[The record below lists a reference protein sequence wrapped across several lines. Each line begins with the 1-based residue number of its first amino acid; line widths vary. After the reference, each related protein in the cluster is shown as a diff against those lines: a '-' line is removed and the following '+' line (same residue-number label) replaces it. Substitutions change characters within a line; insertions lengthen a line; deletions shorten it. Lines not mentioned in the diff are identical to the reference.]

1 MSLLSGVPYFFVVL
15 VVFIWSYAF
24 IFNKNLLQKYSTHL
38 HIPKNQI
45 NDYIE
50 KNLTSLKLIR
60 VQIDDSEEEDEYKAV
75 RQRPHHD
82 PNEELR
88 NNVIGFIFSS
98 TMALSVGLIMLILLE
113 LGNLLDADSRL
124 GLFKFTINTLMLL
137 LVMVLPISILSL
149 LTVQDGLP
157 RTGKSVGL
165 IVGLYIFWL
174 VILHKCGDLT
184 QSFNTGSRNFIE
196 KIINQVSIVGITIL
210 AILSGVGS
218 TSTPYKIFEKYKLV
232 NPDDRDV
239 GDLDINTAIQYF
251 NNTSTL
257 LVKRQQELDKLQM
270 ATGGTI
276 YNMPKDDDDDSAGT
290 LSAPKRLSLLHR
302 VQSFANI
309 PTRNTEETELT
320 NEIESLKSLRNSLYN
335 DLVKAISR
343 YHDQNLEQNIRLEQI
358 LEWANW
364 GLAVYCVYRIINVF
378 LIKLPILYIYGEDDY
393 TIQSEVIDSGEEK
406 SISRDALA
414 ITLSKVILTIFYNL
428 PVSESQLVNQLSF
441 ILSASLFVCSFS
453 NVLTTFKS
461 FSKFFPG
468 HLGSTTT
475 KNWLKYLVVAE
486 LVGVYVIATALLIR
500 TNLPAN
506 LSNQISQILSLSG
519 SSVQGANSAIK
530 EVVFIDNWFD
540 KIFAITCVVSGFV
553 LVAKRLLD
561 EDRLNTGVSSYDEEL
576 FIEGNGGAFKL
587 A

>member
-1 MSLLSGVPYFFVVL
+1 MYLFGLSCLSLRRTFYRNIQFICIFLS
-15 VVFIWSYAF
+15 
-24 IFNKNLLQKYSTHL
+24 
-38 HIPKNQI
+38 QI
-45 NDYIE
+45 NDYLD
-50 KNLTSLKLIR
+50 KNLKSLKLIR
-60 VQIDDSEEEDEYKAV
+60 VQIDDAESEDEYLTMKSKPLI
-75 RQRPHHD
+75 QKKED
-82 PNEELR
+82 TR
-88 NNVIGFIFSS
+88 NNIIGLIFST
-98 TMALSVGLIMLILLE
+98 TMALSVGLISLILLE
-113 LGNLLDADSRL
+113 LGDLLDADYRL

-137 LVMVLPISILSL
+137 LVMVLPISIISL
-149 LTVQDGLP
+149 LIAQDDLP
-157 RTGKSVGL
+157 RTVKSVGL
-165 IVGLYIFWL
+165 IIGSYIGWL

-184 QSFNTGSRNFIE
+184 QSFNTGSRSFIE

-218 TSTPYKIFEKYKLV
+218 TSTPYKIFEKYKLI
-232 NPDDRDV
+232 NSDDREV
-239 GDLDINTAIQYF
+239 GELDINTAIQYF

-257 LVKRQQELDKLQM
+257 LAKREQELEKLQM
-270 ATGGTI
+270 ASGGTI
-276 YNMPKDDDDDSAGT
+276 YNLPDNEYSEGT
-290 LSAPKRLSLLHR
+290 LKPPKRLSLLNR
-302 VQSFANI
+302 VQSFAHI
-309 PTRNTEETELT
+309 PTKNTEENELT
-320 NEIESLKSLRNSLYN
+320 NEIDSLKSLRNSLYS
-335 DLVKAISR
+335 DLIKAISR
-343 YHDQNLEQNIRLEQI
+343 YHNQNSQQNIGLERV

-364 GLAVYCVYRIINVF
+364 GLAVYCVYRIVNVF
-378 LIKLPILYIYGEDDY
+378 LIKLPILFFYGEQDY
-393 TIQSEVIDSGEEK
+393 TVQSEVIDSAEEP
-406 SISRDALA
+406 SISKDALA

-441 ILSASLFVCSFS
+441 ILSASLFICSFS

-468 HLGSTTT
+468 HLGSATAKT
-475 KNWLKYLVVAE
+475 WLKYLVVAE

-519 SSVQGANSAIK
+519 HTVQAANSSIK

-553 LVAKRLLD
+553 IVAKRLLD

-576 FIEGNGGAFKL
+576 FIEDDGSTFKL

>member
-1 MSLLSGVPYFFVVL
+1 MSLLTTITFVFLVL
-15 VVFIWSYAF
+15 IVFVWSYTF
-24 IFNKNLLQKYSTHL
+24 IFRNNILQKYSTHL
-38 HIPKNQI
+38 NIPKSQI
-45 NDYIE
+45 NDYLD
-50 KNLTSLKLIR
+50 KNLKSLKLIR
-60 VQIDDSEEEDEYKAV
+60 VQIDDIEFEDEYLTVKS
-75 RQRPHHD
+75 RPHFESIED
-82 PNEELR
+82 LR
-88 NNVIGFIFSS
+88 NRTIGLIFSG
-98 TMALSVGLIMLILLE
+98 TMALSVGLIILILLE
-113 LGNLLDADSRL
+113 LGDFLDADYRL
-124 GLFKFTINTLMLL
+124 GLFKFTIDTLMLL
-137 LVMVLPISILSL
+137 LVMILPISIISL
-149 LTVQDGLP
+149 LVLQDDLP
-157 RTGKSVGL
+157 RTTKSMGL
-165 IVGLYIFWL
+165 IIGSYIIWL

-218 TSTPYKIFEKYKLV
+218 TSTPYKIYEKYKSL
-232 NPDDRDV
+232 NSDDREL
-239 GDLDINTAIQYF
+239 GELDINTAIQYF
-251 NNTSTL
+251 NNTSAL
-257 LVKRQQELDKLQM
+257 LAKREQELDKLLL

-276 YNMPKDDDDDSAGT
+276 YNLPKEDDSTGT
-290 LSAPKRLSLLHR
+290 LKTPKRLSLLHR

-309 PTRNTEETELT
+309 PTQNTEEHELSI
-320 NEIESLKSLRNSLYN
+320 EIDSLKSLKNSLYN
-335 DLVKAISR
+335 DVIKAISR
-343 YHDQNLEQNIRLEQI
+343 YHNQNLEQDIRFERI

-364 GLAVYCVYRIINVF
+364 GLGVYCVYRIVNVF
-378 LIKLPILYIYGEDDY
+378 LIKLPVLYYYGEDDY
-393 TIQSEVIDSGEEK
+393 TIQSEVIDSNEEP

-414 ITLSKVILTIFYNL
+414 ITLSKIILTIFYNL

-468 HLGSTTT
+468 HFGSKKAKT
-475 KNWLKYLVVAE
+475 WLKYLVVAE

-519 SSVQGANSAIK
+519 SAVQGANVSIR

-540 KIFAITCVVSGFV
+540 KIFAITCVVTGFV
-553 LVAKRLLD
+553 LLVKRLLD
-561 EDRLNTGVSSYDEEL
+561 DDKLNTGISSYDEEL
-576 FIEGNGGAFKL
+576 FIEDNGSSFKL